1 MNIVPAMTQTQPAFL
16 IRELPVYGD
25 LILSPMDGISD
36 APFRFLARSL
46 GSALS
51 YTEFMNAI
59 DIMNGYPYLEEHL
72 YFSEEERPVVYQV
85 FDDDPERL
93 VKAVRRLLH
102 WQPDIIDVNM
112 GCSARCVAGR
122 GAGAGLLRT
131 PEKIARIFSTLT
143 RELMIPV
150 TGKIRLGWDDGS
162 RNYLEIAKIIEE
174 NGGALIAVHARTR
187 NQGYT
192 GPVDWD
198 AIAEIK
204 QAVRIPVVGN
214 GDVKTVADI
223 QLIKAQT
230 GCDGVMIGRAAIG
243 NPWIFSRMD
252 RKDVPPQLERAT
264 IRQHLDANLN
274 FYGPARGLT
283 LFRKHLKRYLTPY
296 AVSNHIMGAM
306 LTSTDPAEVWS
317 MIDSILQPA

>member
-1 MNIVPAMTQTQPAFL
+1 MNIFTTGTQTQTAFI
-16 IRELPVYGD
+16 IRDLPVKGD

-36 APFRFLARSL
+36 APFRSLTRSL

-59 DIMNGYPYLEEHL
+59 DIMNGYPYLEEHI
-72 YFSEEERPVVYQV
+72 FFAEEERPVVYQV

-93 VKAVRRLLH
+93 VKAVHRLLR

-112 GCSARCVAGR
+112 GCSARCVSGR

-131 PEKIARIFSTLT
+131 PQKIARIFSTLT
-143 RELMIPV
+143 REVKIPV
-150 TGKIRLGWDDGS
+150 TGKIRLGWDDDS
-162 RNYLEIAKIIEE
+162 RNYLEIAKIIED

-187 NQGYT
+187 EQGYT

-204 QAVRIPVVGN
+204 QAVRIPVIGN

-223 QLIKAQT
+223 EQIKAQT

-243 NPWIFSRMD
+243 NPWIFSRLD
-252 RKDVPPQLERAT
+252 RQDVPPHLERTT
-264 IRQHLDANLN
+264 IRKHFDANLN
-274 FYGPARGLT
+274 FYGSARGLT
-283 LFRKHLKRYLTPY
+283 LFRKHLKRYLSPY
-296 AVSNHIMGAM
+296 AVSNHTMGAM
-306 LTSTDPAEVWS
+306 LTSTEPAEVWA
-317 MIDSILQPA
+317 MIESVLPPA